1 MPSLQLVIAP
11 AAKKDL
17 SEIFQFGLRHWGQA
31 RSESYMT
38 AMENQLWLLAAQP
51 LVGTERPELLP
62 DTRSLVVESHT
73 LFYRVAGNRV
83 EVIRV
88 RHGRQDP
95 KRHVKQHT

>member
-1 MPSLQLVIAP
+1 MPLLQLVIAP

-17 SEIFQFGLRHWGQA
+17 SDIFQFGLRHWGQA

-38 AMENQLWLLAAQP
+38 AVENQLWLLTAQP
-51 LVGTERPELLP
+51 LLGAERPELLP

-73 LFYRVAGNRV
+73 LFYRIAGDRV

-88 RHGRQDP
+88 LHGRQDP
-95 KRHVKQHT
+95 KRYLAH